1 MGLRQFLIDAWGWL
15 NFKPVYADPTTGD
28 PNRRAFPSAYAT
40 WVPEEDTRRLAAYT
54 VLAAYDGGQAG
65 ELAEVRD
72 GPSAR
77 ERREY
82 GDPAAFV
89 DAITSDVLGDE
100 QRIVVA
106 GTEPDDTTT
115 FDEEARAVQEDLL
128 TWAEDEQL
136 AMRMQQAERKA
147 VGLGDAIYRVS
158 WEPDK
163 RRPVVRVMD
172 PGFYFPILGDD
183 GGEFPHRVHFAW
195 EIPEDKRRGLKARLR
210 RITYELGPI
219 RPATV
224 SGADRRGRPLRA
236 FVGDEDDPQLTP
248 GDTADEH
255 GRIWRQYAW
264 NDEPSDLTCY
274 LTDAT
279 WLLEDLERTD
289 DVDNLPM
296 GKATYAQRGDGEVL
310 DALDLL
316 IDFIP
321 VVHLPNTVP
330 GAEEHWGKASLAAVL
345 QIMDELA
352 ASDTD
357 AARASATTGIPILSV
372 SGLQD
377 GRASVQVEPG
387 TVFRL
392 ADGGRMDV
400 VNTAPQLA
408 QLLATVETLRERAAV
423 NLRLPPIALGTQDPA
438 QLPSGYALKI
448 SLGPLDK
455 LIAAMR
461 LARRH
466 KYQLLLRFVQ
476 RLFIAGQH
484 PDWIGRGVHPANMVF
499 GAYTPTDRMGVL
511 EEVATAYA
519 ARLISLETALRML
532 AEGGWPI
539 EDIPEEIERIQSR
552 AFDQAA
558 ALADA
563 TGDAAA
569 VRDYLGMKP
578 ADPEQIPAPVLP
590 GPSGPP
596 AAEGTGVDAGQ
607 QQSRSPVNS

>member
-1 MGLRQFLIDAWGWL
+1 MGLRQFVIDAWGWL
-15 NFKPVYADPTTGD
+15 NFKPVYADPHLGS
-28 PNRRAFPSAYAT
+28 PNRRAFPSAHAT
-40 WVPEEDTRRLAAYT
+40 WVPDEDVRRLAAYT
-54 VLAAYDGGQAG
+54 VLAAYDGNQAG

-72 GPSAR
+72 GPDAR
-77 ERREY
+77 ERREF
-82 GDPAAFV
+82 GDPAAFI
-89 DAITSDVLGDE
+89 DAITADVLGDE

-106 GTEPDDTTT
+106 GTEEDEDTSP
-115 FDEEARAVQEDLL
+115 EAEQALAVQEDLL

-147 VGLGDAIYRVS
+147 VGLGDAVYRLS

-172 PGFYFPILGDD
+172 PGFYFPVLEDD
-183 GGEFPHRVHFAW
+183 GGEFPSKVHFAW
-195 EIPEDKRRGLKARLR
+195 ELPEDPRRGLKPRLR
-210 RITYELGPI
+210 RITYELAPI
-219 RPATV
+219 APATV
-224 SGADRRGRPLRA
+224 SGTDRRGRPLRA
-236 FVGDEDDPQLTP
+236 YLGDEDNPLLTP
-248 GDTADEH
+248 GDTVDEQ
-255 GRIWRQYAW
+255 GTIWRQYAW
-264 NDEPSDLTCY
+264 NDEPSRFTCY

-279 WLLEDLERTD
+279 WLLEDLERTS

-296 GKATYAQRGDGEVL
+296 DKAMYAQRADGEVL
-310 DALDLL
+310 NALDLL
-316 IDFIP
+316 IDFVP
-321 VVHLPNTVP
+321 VIHLPNTVP
-330 GAEEHWGKASLAAVL
+330 AAEEHWGKPSLATVL
-345 QIMDELA
+345 QAMDELA

-377 GRASVQVEPG
+377 SRASLQVEPG
-387 TVFRL
+387 TVFKL

-408 QLLATVETLRERAAV
+408 QLLTTVETLRERAAV
-423 NLRLPPIALGTQDPA
+423 NLRLPAVALGTHDPA
-438 QLPSGYALKI
+438 QMPSGYALKI

-484 PDWIGRGVHPANMVF
+484 PDWVGRTVHPASVVF
-499 GAYTPTDRMGVL
+499 GAYTPTDRAGVL

-539 EDIPEEIERIQSR
+539 EDIPAEIERIQAR

-563 TGDAAA
+563 TGDAEA
-569 VRDYLGMKP
+569 VRDYLGLKP
-578 ADPEQIPAPVLP
+578 ADPEKVPVPVLP
-590 GPSGPP
+590 GPPAPPP
-596 AAEGTGVDAGQ
+596 AEDAQVDAGQ
-607 QQSRSPVNS
+607 QQ

>member
-1 MGLRQFLIDAWGWL
+1 MGLRQFLVDAWGWL
-15 NFKPVYADPTTGD
+15 NFKPVFADPTTGG
-28 PNRRAFPSAYAT
+28 PHRRAFPGAYST
-40 WVPEEDTRRLAAYT
+40 WVPDEDVRRLAAYT

-72 GPSAR
+72 GPQAR

-100 QRIVVA
+100 QRIVVD
-106 GTEPDDTTT
+106 GTEEDDTTT
-115 FDEEARAVQEDLL
+115 EDEEARAVQEDLL
-128 TWAEDEQL
+128 AWAEEELL

-147 VGLGDAIYRVS
+147 VGLGDAVYRLA

-163 RRPVVRVMD
+163 RRPTVRVVD
-172 PGFYFPILGDD
+172 PGFYFPVLGDD
-183 GGEFPHRVHFAW
+183 GEFPSRVHFAW
-195 EIPEDKRRGLKARLR
+195 ELPEDTRRGLKPRLR
-210 RITYELGPI
+210 RITYELAPI
-219 RPATV
+219 TPATA
-224 SGADRRGRPLRA
+224 SGTDRRGRPQRSV
-236 FVGDEDDPQLTP
+236 VGDEDDPQLVA
-248 GDTADEH
+248 GDTADEA
-255 GRIWRQYAW
+255 GGIWRQYAW
-264 NDEPSDLTCY
+264 NEEPSGVTCY

-279 WLLEDLERTD
+279 WLLEDLERAND
-289 DVDNLPM
+289 IDNLPM
-296 GKATYAQRGDGEVL
+296 GKAAYAVRGDGEVL
-310 DALDLL
+310 NALDLM
-316 IDFIP
+316 IDFVP
-321 VVHLPNTVP
+321 VIHLPNTVP
-330 GAEEHWGKASLAAVL
+330 AAEEYWGKASLASVL
-345 QIMDELA
+345 QVLDELA

-408 QLLATVETLRERAAV
+408 QLLSTVETLRDRAAV
-423 NLRLPPIALGTQDPA
+423 NLRLPAVALGTQDPA

-455 LIAAMR
+455 LVASMR

-466 KYQLLLRFVQ
+466 KYQLLLRFAQ

-484 PDWIGRGVHPANMVF
+484 PDWVGRSVHQANIVM

-511 EEVATAYA
+511 EEVSTAYA
-519 ARLISLETALRML
+519 ARLISLETALRIL

-539 EDIPEEIERIQSR
+539 NDVSVEIDRIQSR
-552 AFDQAA
+552 AFDQAG

-569 VRDYLGMKP
+569 VRDYLGLAP
-578 ADPEQIPAPVLP
+578 ADPEKTPVPVLP
-590 GPSGPP
+590 GPAGPP
-596 AAEGTGVDAGQ
+596 QTPAPADDAGQ
-607 QQSRSPVNS
+607 PTG

>member
-1 MGLRQFLIDAWGWL
+1 MGLRQFIIDAWGWL
-15 NFKPVYADPTTGD
+15 NFKPIYADPTTGD
-28 PNRRAFPSAYAT
+28 PNRRAFPGAFAT

-72 GPSAR
+72 GANAR

-82 GDPAAFV
+82 GDPAAFI

-100 QRIVVA
+100 QRIVVD
-106 GTEPDDTTT
+106 GTEQDDTTT
-115 FDEEARAVQEDLL
+115 ADDEARAVQEDLL

-147 VGLGDAIYRVS
+147 VGLGDAVYRLS

-163 RRPVVRVMD
+163 RRPVVRVVD
-172 PGFYFPILGDD
+172 PGFYFPVLADD
-183 GGEFPHRVHFAW
+183 GEFPSRVHFAW
-195 EIPEDKRRGLKARLR
+195 EVPEDRRRGLKPRLR

-224 SGADRRGRPLRA
+224 TSPAGGRAVRTFL
-236 FVGDEDDPQLTP
+236 GDQDDPLLVP
-248 GDTADEH
+248 GDTADEQ
-255 GRIWRQYAW
+255 GAIWRQYAW
-264 NDEPSDLTCY
+264 NDEPSRVTCY

-279 WLLEDLERTD
+279 WLLEDLERHSD
-289 DVDNLPM
+289 IDNLPM
-296 GKATYAQRGDGEVL
+296 NKAVYAQRGDGELL
-310 DALDLL
+310 DGLDLL
-316 IDFIP
+316 IDFVP
-321 VVHLPNTVP
+321 VLHLPNSVP

-345 QIMDELA
+345 QVLDELA

-377 GRASVQVEPG
+377 SRSSLQVEPG
-387 TVFRL
+387 VVFKL

-408 QLLATVETLRERAAV
+408 QLLTTVETLRDRAAV
-423 NLRLPPIALGTQDPA
+423 NLRLPAVALGTHDPA
-438 QLPSGYALKI
+438 QMPSGYALKI

-455 LIAAMR
+455 LVASMR

-476 RLFIAGQH
+476 RLYIAGQH
-484 PDWIGRGVHPANMVF
+484 PDWVGRKVHPANLVF

-539 EDIPEEIERIQSR
+539 EDVAVEIDRIQAR

-578 ADPEQIPAPVLP
+578 ADPEKVPVPVLP
-590 GPSGPP
+590 GPDGP
-596 AAEGTGVDAGQ
+596 AATESDAGQ
-607 QQSRSPVNS
+607 DQ

>member
-28 PNRRAFPSAYAT
+28 PHRRAFPSAHAT
-40 WVPEEDTRRLAAYT
+40 WVPDEDVRRLAAYT
-54 VLAAYDGGQAG
+54 VLAAYDGNQAG

-72 GPSAR
+72 GPDAR
-77 ERREY
+77 ERREF
-82 GDPAAFV
+82 GDPAAFI
-89 DAITSDVLGDE
+89 DAITADVLGDE

-106 GTEPDDTTT
+106 GIEDEDTGP
-115 FDEEARAVQEDLL
+115 ESEQARAVQEDLL

-147 VGLGDAIYRVS
+147 VGLGDAVYRLS

-163 RRPVVRVMD
+163 RRPVVRVTD
-172 PGFYFPILGDD
+172 PGFYFPVLGDD

-195 EIPEDKRRGLKARLR
+195 ELPEDTRHGLKARLR
-210 RITYELGPI
+210 RITYDLAPI
-219 RPATV
+219 RPASV
-224 SGADRRGRPLRA
+224 SDADRYGRPLRT
-236 FVGDEDDPQLTP
+236 FVGGGDGAQPVA
-248 GDTADEH
+248 GDTVDDS
-255 GRIWRQYAW
+255 GTLWRQYAW
-264 NDEPSDLTCY
+264 ADEPSRFTCY

-279 WLLEDLERTD
+279 WLLEDLERTSD
-289 DVDNLPM
+289 IDNLPLD
-296 GKATYAQRGDGEVL
+296 KATYARRSDGEVL
-310 DALDLL
+310 HDLDLL
-316 IDFIP
+316 IDFVP
-321 VVHLPNTVP
+321 VIHLPNSVP
-330 GAEEHWGKASLAAVL
+330 GAEEHWGKASLATVL
-345 QIMDELA
+345 QTMDELA

-377 GRASVQVEPG
+377 GRASLQVEPG
-387 TVFRL
+387 TVFKL
-392 ADGGRMDV
+392 ADGGRMDA

-408 QLLATVETLRERAAV
+408 QLLATVEALRDRAAV
-423 NLRLPPIALGTQDPA
+423 NLRLPAVSLGTHDPA
-438 QLPSGYALKI
+438 QMPSGYALKI

-484 PDWIGRGVHPANMVF
+484 PDWVGRSVHPANVVF

-552 AFDQAA
+552 AFDQAV

-563 TGDAAA
+563 TGDSGA
-569 VRDYLGMKP
+569 VRDYLGLPP
-578 ADPEQIPAPVLP
+578 AALEEAPAPVLP
-590 GPSGPP
+590 DPPPSPP
-596 AAEGTGVDAGQ
+596 AEGERADAGQ
-607 QQSRSPVNS
+607 P

>member
-1 MGLRQFLIDAWGWL
+1 MGLRQFLVDAWGWL
-15 NFKPVYADPTTGD
+15 NFKPVFADPTTGG
-28 PNRRAFPSAYAT
+28 PHRRAFPGAYST
-40 WVPEEDTRRLAAYT
+40 WVPDEDVRRLAAYT

-72 GPSAR
+72 GPQAR

-100 QRIVVA
+100 QRIVVD
-106 GTEPDDTTT
+106 GTEEDDTTT
-115 FDEEARAVQEDLL
+115 EDEEARAVQDDLL
-128 TWAEDEQL
+128 AWAEEELL

-147 VGLGDAIYRVS
+147 VGLGDAVYRLA

-163 RRPVVRVMD
+163 RRPVIRVVD
-172 PGFYFPILGDD
+172 PGFYFPVLGDD
-183 GGEFPHRVHFAW
+183 GEFPSRVHFAW
-195 EIPEDKRRGLKARLR
+195 ELPEDTRRGLRPRLR
-210 RITYELGPI
+210 RITYELAPI
-219 RPATV
+219 GPATA
-224 SGADRRGRPLRA
+224 SGTDRRGRPGRT
-236 FVGDEDDPQLTP
+236 VIGDEDDPQLVA
-248 GDTADEH
+248 GDIADED
-255 GRIWRQYAW
+255 GRIWRQYPW
-264 NDEPSDLTCY
+264 NDEPSALTCY

-279 WLLEDLERTD
+279 WLLEDLERAND
-289 DVDNLPM
+289 IDNLPM
-296 GKATYAQRGDGEVL
+296 NKAAYAVRGDGEVL
-310 DALDLL
+310 NALDLL

-321 VVHLPNTVP
+321 VIHLPNTVP
-330 GAEEHWGKASLAAVL
+330 AAEEYWGKASLASVL
-345 QIMDELA
+345 QVLDELA

-408 QLLATVETLRERAAV
+408 QLLSTVETLRDRAAV
-423 NLRLPPIALGTQDPA
+423 NLRLPAIALGTQDPA

-455 LIAAMR
+455 LVASMR

-466 KYQLLLRFVQ
+466 KYQLLLRFTQ

-484 PDWIGRGVHPANMVF
+484 PDWTGRSVHQANIIM

-511 EEVATAYA
+511 EEVSTAYA

-539 EDIPEEIERIQSR
+539 NDVSIEIDRIQSR
-552 AFDQAA
+552 AFDQAGE
-558 ALADA
+558 LADA

-569 VRDYLGMKP
+569 VRDYLGLAP
-578 ADPEQIPAPVLP
+578 ADPQTTPAPVLP
-590 GPSGPP
+590 GPSAPP
-596 AAEGTGVDAGQ
+596 PNEEPASDAGQ
-607 QQSRSPVNS
+607 PTQ

>member
-15 NFKPVYADPTTGD
+15 NFKPVYADPTTGG

-40 WVPEEDTRRLAAYT
+40 WVPEDDVRRLAAYT
-54 VLAAYDGGQAG
+54 TLAAYDGNQAG

-72 GPSAR
+72 GPEAR

-82 GDPAAFV
+82 GDPASFIE
-89 DAITSDVLGDE
+89 AITSDVLGDE

-106 GTEPDDTTT
+106 GVEDEDDSPDA
-115 FDEEARAVQEDLL
+115 EEARAVQDDLL

-136 AMRMQQAERKA
+136 PMRLLQAERKA
-147 VGLGDAIYRVS
+147 VGLGDAVYRLS
-158 WEPDK
+158 WEPAK

-172 PGFYFPILGDD
+172 PGFYFPVLADD
-183 GGEFPHRVHFAW
+183 DGEFPVRVHFAW
-195 EIPEDKRRGLKARLR
+195 ELPADPRRGLKDRLR

-219 RPATV
+219 RPATA
-224 SGADRRGRPLRA
+224 SSADRYGRPQRTWA
-236 FVGDEDDPQLTP
+236 GSEDEPQLVQ
-248 GDTADEH
+248 GDAADEA
-255 GRIWRQYAW
+255 GTIWRQYAW
-264 NDEPSDLTCY
+264 NDEPSSVTCY

-279 WLLEDLERTD
+279 WLLEDLERIS

-296 GKATYAQRGDGEVL
+296 DKATYAQRGDGEVL
-310 DALDLL
+310 NGLDLM
-316 IDFIP
+316 IDFVP
-321 VVHLPNTVP
+321 VIHLPNTVP
-330 GAEEHWGKASLAAVL
+330 AAGEHWGTASLAKVL
-345 QIMDELA
+345 QILDELA

-372 SGLQD
+372 SGMQD
-377 GRASVQVEPG
+377 GRASLQVEPG
-387 TVFRL
+387 TVFKL

-408 QLLATVETLRERAAV
+408 QLLATVDTLRDRAAV
-423 NLRLPPIALGTQDPA
+423 NLRLPAVALGTHDPA
-438 QLPSGYALKI
+438 QMPSGYALKI

-455 LIAAMR
+455 LVAAMR

-476 RLFIAGQH
+476 RLYIAGQH
-484 PDWIGRGVHPANMVF
+484 PDWVGRAVHPASLVF

-511 EEVATAYA
+511 EEVATAFA

-539 EDIPEEIERIQSR
+539 EDIPAEIERIQSR

-563 TGDAAA
+563 TGDADA
-569 VRDYLGMKP
+569 VRDYLGLEP
-578 ADPEQIPAPVLP
+578 ADPDNPPVPVLT
-590 GPSGPP
+590 GPSSQPSEPTAPP
-596 AAEGTGVDAGQ
+596 AAETGASDAGQ
-607 QQSRSPVNS
+607 QQ

>member
-1 MGLRQFLIDAWGWL
+1 MGLRRFLVDAWGWL
-15 NFKPVYADPTTGD
+15 NFKPIYADPTTGD
-28 PNRRAFPSAYAT
+28 PNRRAFPGAYAT

-72 GPSAR
+72 GADAR

-82 GDPAAFV
+82 GDPAAFI

-100 QRIVVA
+100 QRIVVD
-106 GTEPDDTTT
+106 GTEQDDTTT
-115 FDEEARAVQEDLL
+115 EDDEARAVQEDLL

-147 VGLGDAIYRVS
+147 VGLGDAVYRLS

-163 RRPVVRVMD
+163 RRPVVRVVD
-172 PGFYFPILGDD
+172 PGFYFPVLSDD
-183 GGEFPHRVHFAW
+183 GEFPVRVHFAW
-195 EIPEDKRRGLKARLR
+195 DLPADPKRGLKERLR

-219 RPATV
+219 SPATV
-224 SGADRRGRPLRA
+224 TSTDRGRTMRT
-236 FVGDEDDPQLTP
+236 FVGDQDDPLLVP
-248 GDTADEH
+248 GDTADEQ
-255 GRIWRQYAW
+255 GTIWRQYAW
-264 NDEPSDLTCY
+264 NDEPSAVTCY

-279 WLLEDLERTD
+279 WLLEDLERHS

-296 GKATYAQRGDGEVL
+296 NKAVYAQRGDGELL
-310 DALDLL
+310 DGLDLM
-316 IDFIP
+316 IDFVP
-321 VVHLPNTVP
+321 VLHLPNSVP

-345 QIMDELA
+345 QVLDELA

-377 GRASVQVEPG
+377 GRTSLQVEPG
-387 TVFRL
+387 VVFKL

-408 QLLATVETLRERAAV
+408 QLLTTVETLRDRAAV
-423 NLRLPPIALGTQDPA
+423 NLRLPAVALGTHDPA
-438 QLPSGYALKI
+438 QMPSGYALKI

-455 LIAAMR
+455 LVASMR

-476 RLFIAGQH
+476 RLYLAGQH
-484 PDWIGRGVHPANMVF
+484 PDWVGRKVHPANLVF

-539 EDIPEEIERIQSR
+539 EDVAVEIDRIQAR

-563 TGDAAA
+563 TGDAEA

-578 ADPEQIPAPVLP
+578 ADPEKVPAPVLP
-590 GPSGPP
+590 GPADP
-596 AAEGTGVDAGQ
+596 AAPETDAGQ
-607 QQSRSPVNS
+607 QR

>member
-1 MGLRQFLIDAWGWL
+1 MGLRQFLVDAWGWL
-15 NFKPVYADPTTGD
+15 NFKPVFHDPVTGD

-65 ELAEVRD
+65 ELAEIRD
-72 GPSAR
+72 GAQAR

-82 GDPAAFV
+82 GDPAAFI

-100 QRIVVA
+100 QRIVVD
-106 GTEPDDTTT
+106 GTEEDDTTT
-115 FDEEARAVQEDLL
+115 ADEEARAVQEDLL
-128 TWAEDEQL
+128 AWAEDEQL

-147 VGLGDAIYRVS
+147 VGLGDAVYRLS

-163 RRPVVRVMD
+163 RRPVVRAMD
-172 PGFYFPILGDD
+172 PGLYFPVLSDD
-183 GGEFPHRVHFAW
+183 GEFPARVHFAW
-195 EIPEDKRRGLKARLR
+195 ELPEDPRRGLKARLR
-210 RITYELGPI
+210 RITYELAPI

-224 SGADRRGRPLRA
+224 SSAEGRGQRTRT
-236 FVGDEDDPQLTP
+236 FVGDEDDPLLVP
-248 GDTADEH
+248 GDTADEQ
-255 GRIWRQYAW
+255 GAIWRQYAW
-264 NDEPSDLTCY
+264 NDEPSRFTCY

-279 WLLEDLERTD
+279 WLLEDLERHS

-296 GKATYAQRGDGEVL
+296 GKAVYAQRGDGEVL
-310 DALDLL
+310 DGLDLM
-316 IDFIP
+316 IDFVP
-321 VVHLPNTVP
+321 VLHLPNSVP

-345 QIMDELA
+345 QVLDELA

-387 TVFRL
+387 VVFKL

-408 QLLATVETLRERAAV
+408 QLLTTVETLRDRAAV
-423 NLRLPPIALGTQDPA
+423 NLRLPAVALGTHDPA
-438 QLPSGYALKI
+438 QMPSGYALKI

-455 LIAAMR
+455 LIASMR

-484 PDWIGRGVHPANMVF
+484 PDWVGRSVHPANIVF

-539 EDIPEEIERIQSR
+539 EDVAAEIERIQAR

-563 TGDAAA
+563 TGDAEA

-578 ADPEQIPAPVLP
+578 ADPEKVPVPVLP
-590 GPSGPP
+590 GPATTPDDP
-596 AAEGTGVDAGQ
+596 ETDAGQ
-607 QQSRSPVNS
+607 QQ

>member
-1 MGLRQFLIDAWGWL
+1 
-15 NFKPVYADPTTGD
+15 
-28 PNRRAFPSAYAT
+28 
-40 WVPEEDTRRLAAYT
+40 
-54 VLAAYDGGQAG
+54 
-65 ELAEVRD
+65 
-72 GPSAR
+72 
-77 ERREY
+77 
-82 GDPAAFV
+82 
-89 DAITSDVLGDE
+89 
-100 QRIVVA
+100 
-106 GTEPDDTTT
+106 
-115 FDEEARAVQEDLL
+115 
-128 TWAEDEQL
+128 
-136 AMRMQQAERKA
+136 
-147 VGLGDAIYRVS
+147 
-158 WEPDK
+158 
-163 RRPVVRVMD
+163 MD
-172 PGFYFPILGDD
+172 PGFYFPVLGDD
-183 GGEFPHRVHFAW
+183 GEFPARVHFAW
-195 EIPEDKRRGLKARLR
+195 EIPEDPRRGLKARLR
-210 RITYELGPI
+210 RITYELAPI

-224 SGADRRGRPLRA
+224 SSTDRRGRPLRT
-236 FVGDEDDPQLTP
+236 FVGDEDAPQLVP
-248 GDTADEH
+248 GDSADEN
-255 GRIWRQYAW
+255 GMIWRQYAW
-264 NDEPSDLTCY
+264 NAEPSRVTCY

-279 WLLEDLERTD
+279 WLLEDLERTS

-296 GKATYAQRGDGEVL
+296 DKATYAQRADGEVL
-310 DALDLL
+310 DGLDLM

-321 VVHLPNTVP
+321 VIHLPNTVP
-330 GAEEHWGKASLAAVL
+330 AAEEHWGKASLATVL
-345 QIMDELA
+345 QILDELA

-387 TVFRL
+387 TVFKL

-408 QLLATVETLRERAAV
+408 QLLSTVETLRDRAAV
-423 NLRLPPIALGTQDPA
+423 NLRLPAVALGTHDPA
-438 QLPSGYALKI
+438 QMPSGYALKI

-455 LIAAMR
+455 LIASMR

-484 PDWIGRGVHPANMVF
+484 PDWVGRAVHPANIVF

-532 AEGGWPI
+532 ADGGWPI
-539 EDIPEEIERIQSR
+539 KDISAEIERIQAR

-563 TGDAAA
+563 TGDAEA

-578 ADPEQIPAPVLP
+578 ADPEQVPVPVLP
-590 GPSGPP
+590 GPPGPSAEGP
-596 AAEGTGVDAGQ
+596 AADAGQ
-607 QQSRSPVNS
+607 QQ